1 MKEDEYRRNV
11 YLLQLYQEQIEG
23 IYSQV
28 EMIEKLID
36 EYNRAIETM
45 KEIAEMEG
53 KEVLMPLGINVFGYA
68 ELKDTSKV
76 IVNIGRSVY
85 MEKTINN
92 AIDFFNKKIEELK
105 KSEEKLAKTAEELR
119 MKMEEI
125 ANKLKDVQVS

>member
-92 AIDFFNKKIEELK
+92 AIDFLNKKIEELK

>member
-11 YLLQLYQEQIEG
+11 YLLQLYQEQIES

-92 AIDFFNKKIEELK
+92 AIDFLNKKIEELK

>member
-11 YLLQLYQEQIEG
+11 YLLQLYQEQIES

-45 KEIAEMEG
+45 KEIAEMES

-68 ELKDTSKV
+68 ELKDTNKV
-76 IVNIGRSVY
+76 VVNIGRSVY

-92 AIDFFNKKIEELK
+92 AIDFLNKKIEELK

>member
-68 ELKDTSKV
+68 ELKDTNKV
-76 IVNIGRSVY
+76 VVNIGRSVY

>member
-68 ELKDTSKV
+68 ELKDTNKV